1 MDGFFVF
8 QVAGASA
15 VSIRSPGKGA
25 GAVANGGNSRRDKEG
40 LCCEPGI
47 CLRERMWEAEV

>member
-1 MDGFFVF
+1 MVSLCFRSQVQVQF
-8 QVAGASA
+8 QSEAQVR
-15 VSIRSPGKGA
+15 VP

-47 CLRERMWEAEV
+47 SLRERMWEAEV